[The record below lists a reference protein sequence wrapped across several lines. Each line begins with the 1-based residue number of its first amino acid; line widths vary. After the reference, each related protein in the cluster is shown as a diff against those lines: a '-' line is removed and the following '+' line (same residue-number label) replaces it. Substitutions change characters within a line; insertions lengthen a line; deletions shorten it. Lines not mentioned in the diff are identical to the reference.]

1 MTKQELIDVQ
11 ESLHDLLTEIRDRID
26 AELAAL
32 GLDDDE
38 EDSEDEEDEA
48 AE

>member
-1 MTKQELIDVQ
+1 MTKQELIEVQ
-11 ESLHDLLTEIRDRID
+11 LSLCDLLTQIRDRID

-32 GLDDDE
+32 GIDEPE
-38 EDSEDEEDEA
+38 EDSEDEEDET